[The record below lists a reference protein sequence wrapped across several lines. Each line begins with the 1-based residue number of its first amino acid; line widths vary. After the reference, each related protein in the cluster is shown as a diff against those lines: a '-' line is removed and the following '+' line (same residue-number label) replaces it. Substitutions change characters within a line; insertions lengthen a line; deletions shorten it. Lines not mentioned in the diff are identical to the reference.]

1 MFRTKSYL
9 FTESFLMSWRHER
22 VRSFQETRPLPPEE
36 PQSAIQPP
44 ANLSRSLPIQILQ
57 QTEKK
62 QVLVGDTS
70 FFRYFSILAKY
81 TGDW

>member
-1 MFRTKSYL
+1 MN
-9 FTESFLMSWRHER
+9 WRHER

-36 PQSAIQPP
+36 PQSATQPS

-62 QVLVGDTS
+62 QVLSGSYKGDTS